1 MTKSKNH
8 IVAVHCLAGKGR
20 TGSLINSL
28 LFLMGKDGTVEDLN
42 TYYKAK
48 RAVQVD
54 RPSQMRYMQYFRT
67 FMKEGMEC
75 LNRNTLKINKITLI
89 SKDHQFFVDNKFKV
103 KIYDFDNQRMK
114 ITKIKFEYLKPNEND

>member
-1 MTKSKNH
+1 
-8 IVAVHCLAGKGR
+8 
-20 TGSLINSL
+20 
-28 LFLMGKDGTVEDLN
+28 
-42 TYYKAK
+42 
-48 RAVQVD
+48 
-54 RPSQMRYMQYFRT
+54 
-67 FMKEGMEC
+67 MEC